1 MAPWP
6 INLSNLSNIYI
17 YIYIYILDWVKIIL
31 YLKTNLGL
39 DDESA
44 EEFQLYSLLMCD
56 QIWYS
61 RNKARVE
68 GSKSNPIELAR
79 QIRRVFEKHKQ
90 AWSKLPRR
98 PPKINIWQSP
108 PNSRVKL
115 NFDAAIGKRK
125 FLWQ

>member
-31 YLKTNLGL
+31 YPKTNLGL

-98 PPKINIWQSP
+98 PPLIFGSPSKQLGKI
-108 PNSRVKL
+108 KL
-115 NFDAAIGKRK
+115 
-125 FLWQ
+125 